1 MRYSLLNMYGERV
14 GIEDTDDLREALSD
28 AREFEYAIY
37 DNELQMLAY
46 AMNTKE
52 ELFQWNETWILARE
66 RS

>member
-14 GIEDTDDLREALSD
+14 GIEDTDDLSEALSD

-46 AMNTKE
+46 SINTKE
-52 ELFQWNETWILARE
+52 ERFQWNENWILAKE

>member
-14 GIEDTDDLREALSD
+14 GIEDTDYLREALSD
-28 AREFEYAIY
+28 AKEFEYAIY

-46 AMNTKE
+46 AMNTTE
-52 ELFQWNETWILARE
+52 ERFQWNENWILARE

>member
-1 MRYSLLNMYGERV
+1 MKYSLLNMYGERV
-14 GIEDTDDLREALSD
+14 GIEDTDDLREALSN
-28 AREFEYAIY
+28 AKEFEDAIY

-52 ELFQWNETWILARE
+52 ERFQWNENWILARE

>member
-14 GIEDTDDLREALSD
+14 GIEDTDDLSEALSD

-46 AMNTKE
+46 GITP
-52 ELFQWNETWILARE
+52 ETESFDWKTNWVLARE

>member
-14 GIEDTDDLREALSD
+14 GIEDTDDLRKALSD

-46 AMNTKE
+46 SMNTKE
-52 ELFQWNETWILARE
+52 ERFQWNENWILARE

>member
-28 AREFEYAIY
+28 AKEFEYAIY
-37 DNELQMLAY
+37 DNKLQMLAY
-46 AMNTKE
+46 SMNTKE
-52 ELFQWNETWILARE
+52 ERFQWNENWILARE

>member
-28 AREFEYAIY
+28 AREFEYSIY

-46 AMNTKE
+46 GITPGIESLDWKTN
-52 ELFQWNETWILARE
+52 WVLARE